1 MKNRGQYILEIGDN
15 IFRYHNGHFSQ
26 IEDISDQEEP
36 VWLITNFP
44 SETQK
49 TISRV
54 STVETELKYSG
65 LMAGKKLQ
73 EEGEFT
79 EPVHII
85 THTGKK
91 KGENRSELFYT
102 AVAAKRFHHYQDRI
116 NESPATFLIF
126 PLYRVLL
133 LIIRKMQTKQPVA
146 LIFRHGRHAD
156 LLIACHKK
164 VYYANRSTSFDL
176 SNDQVNALWGM
187 IHNDLTT
194 VEREHK
200 INLSQCVIC
209 NWFDAQDQPDW
220 PERTISQTPSRLV
233 TIDGESKD
241 CSLLP
246 LLDLLSAS
254 DSISPAI
261 EKLTHTAKQIIPIAQ
276 LILVIFTTGLF
287 AGTTILQTKTAAVR
301 QEITMVKQ
309 EIVTLGQ
316 FSLAAKVD
324 YQETL
329 KLLTTLNN
337 YRVSKTFKSLINDLS
352 SAVSPHM
359 VIEQVIAGV
368 ENNEMKIELR
378 GSINA
383 GFQTAYQGYQNL
395 IRNLKHNKYTIQ
407 DSTFNTE
414 IDQAEFILTY
424 TSQMG
429 EK

>member
-26 IEDISDQEEP
+26 IEDITDQEEP
-36 VWLITNFP
+36 VWLISNFP
-44 SETQK
+44 SETQQS
-49 TISRV
+49 ISRV

-79 EPVHII
+79 EPVNII
-85 THTGKK
+85 IHAGKK
-91 KGENRSELFYT
+91 KGKNRSEIFYT
-102 AVAAKRFHHYQDRI
+102 AVSAQLFHHYQDRI

-133 LIIRKMQTKQPVA
+133 LIIRKMKTKQPVA

-156 LLIACHKK
+156 LLIASHKK
-164 VYYANRSTSFDL
+164 VYYANRSTSFD
-176 SNDQVNALWGM
+176 SSEDQVKSLWSM

-200 INLSQCVIC
+200 INLSQCVTC
-209 NWFDAQDQPDW
+209 NWFDSPDQPDW
-220 PERTISQTPSRLV
+220 PERTISQTPSSLV
-233 TIDGESKD
+233 TIDGESKS

-254 DSISPAI
+254 DSISPVL
-261 EKLTHTAKQIIPIAQ
+261 ERLTHTARQIIPVAQ
-276 LILVIFTTGLF
+276 LILVIFTAGLF
-287 AGTTILQTKTAAVR
+287 AGTTILQTKTATVR
-301 QEITMVKQ
+301 QEITVTKQ

-329 KLLTTLNN
+329 QLLATLNN
-337 YRVSKTFKSLINDLS
+337 YRVSKTFKSLINELS
-352 SAVSPHM
+352 SAISRHM
-359 VIEQVIAGV
+359 VIEQIIAAV
-368 ENNEMKIELR
+368 ENNEMKIEIR

-383 GFQTAYQGYQNL
+383 GFQAAYQGYQNL
-395 IRNLKHNKYTIQ
+395 LRNLKQNKYTIQ

-429 EK
+429 DK